1 MKIEYIY
8 FSSGKDYSVILGKRV
23 KDFRITMERLGDV
36 EILARSDYGII
47 GKVDG
52 IEFIAAVD
60 AELLSS
66 LPSDLEDK
74 TLKKTVIVFDDAT
87 DEAVSESYEAY
98 EDFTLGKIK
107 FSKNTIHVSCQF
119 DEDFFYSAFPL
130 FDIHLARAFLLV
142 SNNETVAKEL
152 NNKERV
158 VARRVTELSVHV
170 KSCDSIPDLESVV
183 SELSSIQVDL
193 FTKLVRFR
201 DHNEEVLESLNKAE
215 YVARVYFSRTKSVNL
230 ELRNLKDRL
239 DYLRYVEASISQT
252 VEGVRDVL
260 NLVKIRLDVIRNR
273 EFAEIQKSLSKA
285 STQNVEIQ
293 QRTSALQ
300 AAAIVIEFVA
310 VFYYTLKSWEYF
322 MAEML
327 PATPALMKFITLTVF
342 TSSVVYY
349 TKAIAGAFEK
359 GKITRKVVTTTILV
373 FLTALALYLVPI
385 AFSGTQWP

>member
-1 MKIEYIY
+1 VKIEYIY
-8 FSSGKDYSVILGKRV
+8 FSSGRDYSDILGEKV
-23 KDFRITMERLGDV
+23 KDFRITIERLGDV

-52 IEFIAAVD
+52 IEFIAAADIDLPGTD
-60 AELLSS
+60 A
-66 LPSDLEDK
+66 
-74 TLKKTVIVFDDAT
+74 LKKTVIIFDEVA
-87 DEAVSESYEAY
+87 EIPEVPEGHEGREAY
-98 EDFTLGKIK
+98 EEFTLGEIK
-107 FSKNTIHVSCQF
+107 FSRDTVYVRCQF
-119 DEDFFYSAFPL
+119 DEDFFYSAFPV

-142 SNNETVAKEL
+142 SNNEAVAKEL
-152 NNKERV
+152 NIKEKV
-158 VARRVTELSVHV
+158 VARRVTELSAHV
-170 KSCDSIPDLESVV
+170 KSSDSIPDLESVV

-201 DHNEEVLESLNKAE
+201 DHNEEILESLNKAE
-215 YVARVYFSRTKSVNL
+215 YVARVYFSRTKSIIL
-230 ELRNLKDRL
+230 ELQNLKDRL
-239 DYLRYVEASISQT
+239 SYLRYVEASVSQT

-273 EFAEIQKSLSKA
+273 EFAEIQKSLSQA
-285 STQNVEIQ
+285 SSQNVEIQ
-293 QRTSALQ
+293 QKTSALQ

-322 MAEML
+322 MDELL

-359 GKITRKVVTTTILV
+359 GKVTRKVITTTILV
-373 FLTALALYLVPI
+373 LMTFSALYLVPI

>member
-1 MKIEYIY
+1 MKIEYVY
-8 FSSGKDYSVILGKRV
+8 FSSGKDYSEILGERV

-52 IEFIAAVD
+52 IEFIAVMDSALPAD
-60 AELLSS
+60 LS
-66 LPSDLEDK
+66 EDE
-74 TLKKTVIVFDDAT
+74 TLKKTVIIFDEA
-87 DEAVSESYEAY
+87 AVSEAY
-98 EDFTLGKIK
+98 EEFTLGKIK
-107 FSKNTIHVSCQF
+107 FSKDTIQVSCKF

-152 NNKERV
+152 VNKEKV
-158 VARRVTELSVHV
+158 VARRVTELSFHV

-201 DHNEEVLESLNKAE
+201 DHNEEILESLNKAE
-215 YVARVYFSRTKSVNL
+215 YVARVYFSRTKSIIL
-230 ELRNLKDRL
+230 ELQNLKDRL
-239 DYLRYVEASISQT
+239 SYLRYVESSISQT

-273 EFAEIQKSLSKA
+273 EFAEIQKSLSQT
-285 STQNVEIQ
+285 SSQNVEIQ

-322 MAEML
+322 MDGLL
-327 PATPALMKFITLTVF
+327 PATPALLKFITLALF

-349 TKAIAGAFEK
+349 TEAIAGAFEK

-373 FLTALALYLVPI
+373 LITLSALYLVPI

>member
-8 FSSGKDYSVILGKRV
+8 FSSGRDYSDILGEKV
-23 KDFRITMERLGDV
+23 KDFRITIERLGDV

-52 IEFIAAVD
+52 IEFIAAADIDLPGTD
-60 AELLSS
+60 A
-66 LPSDLEDK
+66 
-74 TLKKTVIVFDDAT
+74 LKKTVIIFDEVA
-87 DEAVSESYEAY
+87 EIPEVPEGHEGREAY
-98 EDFTLGKIK
+98 EEFTLGEIK
-107 FSKNTIHVSCQF
+107 FSRDTVYVRCQF
-119 DEDFFYSAFPL
+119 DEDFFYSAFPV

-142 SNNETVAKEL
+142 SNNEAVAKEL
-152 NNKERV
+152 NIKEKV
-158 VARRVTELSVHV
+158 VARRVTELSAHV
-170 KSCDSIPDLESVV
+170 KSSDSIPDLESVV

-201 DHNEEVLESLNKAE
+201 DHNEEILESLNKAE
-215 YVARVYFSRTKSVNL
+215 YVARVYFSRTKSIIL
-230 ELRNLKDRL
+230 ELQNLKDRL
-239 DYLRYVEASISQT
+239 SYLRYVEASVSQT

-273 EFAEIQKSLSKA
+273 EFAEIQKSLSQA
-285 STQNVEIQ
+285 SSQNVEIQ
-293 QRTSALQ
+293 QKTSALQ

-322 MAEML
+322 MDELL

-359 GKITRKVVTTTILV
+359 GKVTRKVITTTILV
-373 FLTALALYLVPI
+373 LMTFSALYLVPI